1 MNEEFLAHRRM
12 LLGLAYRMLGTL
24 HDAEDVLQEAYL
36 RWTRADRSDVVE
48 PRRYLTRVVTRLA
61 VDALRARQGR
71 REEYVGTWLPEPIN
85 TGPRNLAGASN
96 LLSTSH
102 LPSASN
108 LAGASDPI
116 DAADL
121 IDTSD
126 LSIAVLHLMERLTP
140 PQRAVYVLRTAFELP
155 YTEIAAI
162 LDRSEEDSRQLHHR
176 AGAALAGRARFSAD
190 PAEHTRL
197 LEGFVAAARDGD
209 VERLE
214 QLLHEDV
221 VAWNDGGGRVRT
233 GPNPIRGRAKVVRF
247 FVAVMRRH
255 TPDGPRPFTAVPTGV
270 NGQYA
275 LLVNANYRYTM
286 CVNVVDGRIQDLFR
300 IANPAKLSTF
310 GGERS

>member
-1 MNEEFLAHRRM
+1 LT
-12 LLGLAYRMLGTL
+12 G
-24 HDAEDVLQEAYL
+24 
-36 RWTRADRSDVVE
+36 VVA
-48 PRRYLTRVVTRLA
+48 RLA

-71 REEYVGTWLPEPIN
+71 REEYIGTWLPEPVR
-85 TGPRNLAGASN
+85 TGPQGRIGG
-96 LLSTSH
+96 SH
-102 LPSASN
+102 LIGAAN
-108 LAGASDPI
+108 LSGTVNLSGAADVI
-116 DAADL
+116 DTADL

-155 YTEIAAI
+155 YAEIAAI
-162 LDRSEEDSRQLHHR
+162 LDRGEEDCRQLHRR
-176 AGAALAGRARFSAD
+176 AGAALAGRARFSTD

-197 LEGFVAAARDGD
+197 LEGFVAAARNGD

-247 FVAVMRRH
+247 FVAVMRRN

-275 LLVNANYRYTM
+275 LLVDANYRYTM

-310 GGERS
+310 GGEHS